1 MGVIYASFKPFT
13 HPFFFVGSICIK
25 QLLSDSQAFISHICN
40 TFFNN
45 RLIFKAF
52 NRTSVGYAITC
63 SFIKCIIIVYQSG
76 VSYLYFSA
84 NVMLVLFI
92 CKALCHV
99 TEYVK
104 HIAPDSIIF
113 YTKAFRWRHMTIKVF
128 HTTGKW
134 VICSISY
141 SGQPQGYP
149 QKTRYWP
156 CMGEIQW
163 WSMDSPQKG
172 Q

>member
-1 MGVIYASFKPFT
+1 M
-13 HPFFFVGSICIK
+13 
-25 QLLSDSQAFISHICN
+25 LLSNPLLIPFSMWVQFVSSSSSAIHKHLFHTFAIH
-40 TFFNN
+40 FFNN
-45 RLIFKAF
+45 RLILKAF
-52 NRTSVGYAITC
+52 NRTSVGFAITC

-134 VICSISY
+134 AICSISY

-149 QKTRYWP
+149 QKSRYWP